1 MTNPLATS
9 KTLIITGMHRSGTS
23 LTASLVHRA
32 NVDMGENLLG
42 ENLSNPRGHFEDL
55 DFLKFHENILQSH
68 GLGTEGWV
76 LQQQI
81 PVTELFL
88 KEARTLIHQRQFKP
102 IWGWKDPRTTLF
114 LDFWQKLLPQA
125 HFLFIYRNPWEVIDS
140 LYRRGDPSFTNNPY
154 LALQVWINYNQAII
168 NFYDQHYEKC
178 ILLNVNSINKSP
190 ERLIGIV
197 NKQLSISLDALSE
210 KLYEDSLFHRQV
222 SYSHQPGIIE
232 MYFPEALA
240 VYDQLDKRAQ
250 RFDDDPEIYQRL
262 DDVADTDNNKI
273 WILKDWQISCKLK
286 KDLTFAAQQL
296 HQTKAQLEH
305 YHGQEQQKQEHL
317 INLETQLQAT
327 QRELEQSYL
336 QQQATERELEQS
348 RLQQQ
353 ATERELEQSRLQ
365 QQATERELEQSYLQQ
380 QATERELEQSRLQQ
394 QATERELE
402 NPQDWLHQEMQKF
415 IDQSQT
421 DIEMIQKE
429 WDETQ
434 IKLQEA
440 HHNWQQSQNQLQKII
455 PVLEVQQQQ
464 IQLFQ
469 AELDNNG
476 QQRDHLQE
484 VILAM
489 KTSKFWK
496 LRARWLKIKSALGVG
511 LGNEIADS

>member
-262 DDVADTDNNKI
+262 DDVAYTDNNKI

-305 YHGQEQQKQEHL
+305 YHGQEQHKQEHL

-327 QRELEQSYL
+327 ERELEQSHL

-348 RLQQQ
+348 HLQ
-353 ATERELEQSRLQ
+353 R
-365 QQATERELEQSYLQQ
+365 

-402 NPQDWLHQEMQKF
+402 NPEDWLHQEMQKF

-469 AELDNNG
+469 AELDNKG